1 VRTAAYSSRPVSAV
15 ARPLAWRKRG
25 APRPRPGRSGGA
37 LQPRSVV
44 PPPPRTGR
52 HNPFIADGAP
62 FEGAAEGA
70 GGEGEADV
78 GGPASVAGGCCGSSA
93 RRRGST
99 SALGRRR
106 GGSILRM
113 ANFSFSEQK
122 KGIVRLVNAFHVT
135 NGPQA
140 IRFAIFVSMNPPYVL

>member
-1 VRTAAYSSRPVSAV
+1 MHVRCHGGARWCAPPDPEAGPLGRRTAA
-15 ARPLAWRKRG
+15 
-25 APRPRPGRSGGA
+25 A
-37 LQPRSVV
+37 LSVV